1 MLGWLRGWLVPLQ
14 WHLKG
19 VFKTEV
25 KRQMFQELRDLS
37 VDFQKMDTKKQLFSE
52 KYIKCNVVS
61 PFEVVYLS
69 ELVVEFSKHLY

>member
-25 KRQMFQELRDLS
+25 KRQMFQELGDLS
-37 VDFQKMDTKKQLFSE
+37 VDFQKVATKEQLFSE
-52 KYIKCNVVS
+52 
-61 PFEVVYLS
+61 
-69 ELVVEFSKHLY
+69 